1 VRTAK
6 RAIPV
11 FLGIV
16 IIVAAAF
23 PFGSLTAHSHW
34 EKVGWVPFVS
44 PPLKAVDVVG
54 NVLLGVPA
62 GLGLAARYAAGP
74 SIAGVVVGA
83 VSFLCEWA
91 QVYSHRRFPSAT
103 DLVCNVGGA
112 MAASAWW
119 ASRRRI
125 AKSG

>member
-1 VRTAK
+1 MV
-6 RAIPV
+6 
-11 FLGIV
+11 
-16 IIVAAAF
+16 AAF
-23 PFGSLTAHSHW
+23 PFGTFTAHPHW
-34 EKVGWVPFVS
+34 DKVGWVPFVS
-44 PPLKAVDVVG
+44 PPIKARDLVA

-62 GLGLAARYAAGP
+62 GVGLASSYAAGP
-74 SIAGVVVGA
+74 ALAAVVVGG
-83 VSFLCEWA
+83 VSLLCEWA

-125 AKSG
+125 AEDG